1 MSNVEFK
8 LNLSG
13 LNQIMKSEEMQALL
27 NTAANQI
34 AENANALASPNIKNA
49 RGGYEVE
56 PAHPINYVAIASVR
70 AGNFEARL
78 DNSRHNTLLKAMEGV
93 TV

>member
-1 MSNVEFK
+1 MADVKFV
-8 LNLSG
+8 LNLKG
-13 LNQIMKSEEMQALL
+13 LNEIMKSAEMQALL
-27 NTAANQI
+27 NMAANQI

-56 PAHPINYVAIASVR
+56 PAHEINYVAIASVR
-70 AGNFEARL
+70 AGNFESRL

-93 TV
+93 SI

>member
-1 MSNVEFK
+1 MSNVEFR

-49 RGGYEVE
+49 RGGYEAE